1 MLWVAEVISAVLSCV
16 LAPGGHAV
24 VTLLLEVRPVDLHG
38 QVVDPGPGQGSQ
50 VTRDNRDNPPGKH
63 IALLLACL
71 IPELKL
77 YQ

>member
-38 QVVDPGPGQGSQ
+38 QVVDPGPGQCTQ
-50 VTRDNRDNPPGKH
+50 VTRDDRDNPPS
-63 IALLLACL
+63 
-71 IPELKL
+71 
-77 YQ
+77 